1 MARVKGDRN
10 SYISGLV
17 FAGREEVR
25 SFFETVEKLH
35 NSDRF
40 LSQKINL

>member
-25 SFFETVEKLH
+25 SFFETVEKLY
-35 NSDRF
+35 NLDRF
-40 LSQKINL
+40 FVSKINL